1 MSFDHIRIP
10 KTFYRDQHLLTSPE
24 VRAYLVLAHHYSFTS
39 LVSYPSVETIAS
51 AVRAKTRWT
60 QMCLRGLERE
70 FFVVTDTYASLKA
83 AGLLDGVE
91 LYIPDKRVFVLPDF
105 LFLETKDQDR
115 RFKLLRYAIGQGRTL
130 LHPGAHA
137 TAPRGAP
144 GRAKVGR
151 TLVHLNYML
160 ELYDEQERLLME
172 KATRPGSKTT
182 LIVER
187 AIEHQPPILGETPA
201 ERALQAQQILESSP
215 FGRKV
220 LKRREDRR

>member
-1 MSFDHIRIP
+1 
-10 KTFYRDQHLLTSPE
+10 
-24 VRAYLVLAHHYSFTS
+24 
-39 LVSYPSVETIAS
+39 
-51 AVRAKTRWT
+51 
-60 QMCLRGLERE
+60 
-70 FFVVTDTYASLKA
+70 
-83 AGLLDGVE
+83 
-91 LYIPDKRVFVLPDF
+91 
-105 LFLETKDQDR
+105 
-115 RFKLLRYAIGQGRTL
+115 
-130 LHPGAHA
+130 
-137 TAPRGAP
+137 
-144 GRAKVGR
+144 
-151 TLVHLNYML
+151 ML